1 MRRALG
7 DRYAIERVLG
17 YGGMAIVYLA
27 QDLKHHRQVAIKV
40 LKPDV
45 AAALGPERFVR
56 EIELVGG
63 LAHPNILALHDS
75 GEADG
80 FSISSCPTSRGN
92 HSANA

>member
-56 EIELVGG
+56 EIELAGG
-63 LAHPNILALHDS
+63 ACAPQHPRAPRF
-75 GEADG
+75 G
-80 FSISSCPTSRGN
+80 RGRLRDRYLVTN
-92 HSANA
+92 VEPSPRRR

>member
-17 YGGMAIVYLA
+17 YGGMAIVYLD

-45 AAALGPERFVR
+45 AAALGPARFVR
-56 EIELVGG
+56 EIELAGG

-75 GEADG
+75 GEAD
-80 FSISSCPTSRGN
+80 FATAIL
-92 HSANA
+92 